1 MGILT
6 LFPISRTN
14 ITEKRSMK
22 TTLDI
27 QDPLFREAKIVSA
40 GKPGDR

>member
-6 LFPISRTN
+6 LFPIFPN
-14 ITEKRSMK
+14 ITENRSMK